1 MLDLGLYV
9 LYALLGIAIATAI
22 IFPIINAIKDP
33 GALLKIGIGIG
44 IFVVLFGIS
53 YALSDSNVSLK
64 TAAAGIDASSSRL
77 IGAGL
82 IMFYIVLAGSILALI
97 YSEISKAFK

>member
-9 LYALLGIAIATAI
+9 LYALLAIALAAAI
-22 IFPIINAIKDP
+22 IFPIIHAVRDP
-33 GALLKIGIGIG
+33 SSLLKAAIGIG
-44 IFVVLFGIS
+44 IFVILFGVS
-53 YALSDSNVSLK
+53 YALADSKVTLK
-64 TAAAGIDASSSRL
+64 TAAAGITASSSRL

-82 IMFYIVLAGSILALI
+82 IMFYITLVGSAIALI